1 MSSTPRSRNHVNRQS
16 VNELAKLLGNDHEE
30 ILKKGIQRYFQ
41 EIFLDI
47 AKALMAGEVKDL
59 CGEMHERVPDRTFT
73 RHGFQEGLINTL
85 DGAKVNIERPRVRDV
100 KTNREAKLNTYAEL
114 NDGAL
119 LDERALTLISA
130 GVSEREFI
138 KVLQKGM
145 KKKKKGVSASTISRR
160 VIQSAAAAMAEFD
173 RRRWDKHRFV
183 ALFFDGVRMGQC
195 LVVAC
200 VGVDLA
206 GNKHVLAI
214 QPGATE
220 SERVCR
226 DLIRNL
232 IEKGLDVDG
241 NYLFIVDGSKG
252 LRAAIREK
260 FGKEAV
266 FQRCQEHK
274 IRDVQAYLP
283 YKEREKIRSKMQA
296 AYNCRTYDEASA
308 RLQEIRLSLAK
319 FSEQAVRSITEG
331 LEDSLTLHK
340 LGIWGGLK
348 SALRTTNI
356 IESTFSIVRKRTRN
370 VASWQDESQIRRWMV
385 QGLMDAESRFRKVP
399 GRRSLTRLRQ
409 KLAEKYK
416 A

>member
-1 MSSTPRSRNHVNRQS
+1 MSSTPRSRNHVNRQP
-16 VNELAKLLGNDHEE
+16 VNELAKLVGNDHEE
-30 ILKKGIQRYFQ
+30 ALRKGIHIYLQ

-59 CGEMHERVPDRTFT
+59 CGDMHERVSDRTFT
-73 RHGFQEGLINTL
+73 RHGFQEGLVSTM
-85 DGAKVNIERPRVRDV
+85 DGAKVNIERPRVRNV
-100 KTNREAKLNTYAEL
+100 KTNQEASLETYAAL
-114 NDGAL
+114 NDRDL
-119 LDERALTLISA
+119 LDERALALISA
-130 GVSEREFI
+130 GVSERQFI
-138 KVLQKGM
+138 KVLQKGI
-145 KKKKKGVSASTISRR
+145 KKKGVSASSISRR
-160 VIQSAAAAMAEFD
+160 VLRSAAVAMAEFEQ
-173 RRRWDKHRFV
+173 RRWNKHKFI
-183 ALFFDGVRMGQC
+183 ALFFDGVRMGQY

-200 VGVDLA
+200 VGVDLS
-206 GNKHVLAI
+206 GRKHVLAI

-220 SERVCR
+220 NERVCR

-232 IEKGLDVDG
+232 IDKGLDVDG
-241 NYLFIVDGSKG
+241 QYLFIVDGSKG

-274 IRDVQAYLP
+274 IRDVEAYLP
-283 YKEREKIRSKMQA
+283 FKEREKIRSKMQA
-296 AYNCRTYDEASA
+296 AYNCRTYQEASE
-308 RLQEIRLSLAK
+308 RLQEVRSSLAI

-356 IESTFSIVRKRTRN
+356 IESTFSTLRRRTRN
-370 VASWQDESQIRRWMV
+370 VSNWQDESQIQRWMA

-409 KLAEKYK
+409 KLGEKYK